1 MDNRIRIVQDFN
13 GNFNTEKV
21 VVNDC
26 NPRMYNGKQQGW
38 KYTCSNNRELQ
49 ATHKL
54 KQLIEESGIGYGEEF
69 DLSKTSETN
78 AKGETFTNF
87 TVNGKTLND
96 LKGGNAPT
104 TTTNS
109 APQQNG
115 QVTQAPQSTTTMPD
129 LSSLEQRVMALEKQ
143 VADLN
148 SKTLF

>member
-1 MDNRIRIVQDFN
+1 MIRIEKDFN
-13 GNFNTEKV
+13 GNFNTEQV
-21 VVNDC
+21 VINSIEPNMWD
-26 NPRMYNGKQQGW
+26 GKQNGW
-38 KYTCSNNRELQ
+38 MYTCSNNRQLR
-49 ATHKL
+49 ATDKL
-54 KQLIEESGIGYGEEF
+54 KQLIEESGIGFGTAF
-69 DLSKTSETN
+69 QLSKTSETN
-78 AKGETFTNF
+78 AKGNTFTPF
-87 TVNGKTLND
+87 TVNGKTLDD

-129 LSSLEQRVMALEKQ
+129 HSSLEQRVLALEKQ